1 VKKEIRT
8 ICFDSDLQLEAYRL
22 EGIVQPFPNHFHE
35 YYVIGYMVSGERYLS
50 CKNEEYTL
58 RRDDIVLFNP
68 EDNHTCAQ
76 SGTEALHYLGIN
88 ISKPVMSKLVN
99 EITGRE
105 KLPQFS
111 QTVISDKELA
121 CYIQPL
127 HDSIMSGSGEF
138 EKEELLL
145 LMISL
150 LLERYCEP
158 FEENSID
165 CPREIENTCKF
176 IETHFTETISLEQLC
191 ACAGLSK
198 SALLRAFTKSKG
210 ITPYRYLQTVRV
222 GTAKKLLE
230 QGTSLIDAAM
240 QTGFSDQSHFTKFFT
255 MFIGL
260 PPGVYRDIFR
270 NKNTKGAIH
279 EDNT

>member
-1 VKKEIRT
+1 MRKETRT

-35 YYVIGYMVSGERYLS
+35 YYVIGYMVAGERYLS
-50 CKNEEYTL
+50 CKNVEYTL

-68 EDNHTCAQ
+68 EDNHACAQ
-76 SGTEALHYLGIN
+76 SGTEALHYLGMN

-99 EITGRE
+99 DITGRRV
-105 KLPQFS
+105 LPQFS
-111 QTVISDKELA
+111 RTVLSDKELA

-127 HDSIMSGSGEF
+127 HGSIMSGSGEF

-145 LMISL
+145 LMVSL
-150 LLERYCEP
+150 LFERYCEP
-158 FEENSID
+158 FEENSVD
-165 CPREIENTCKF
+165 CPKEIEDTCQF
-176 IETHFTETISLEQLC
+176 IETHFAETISLEQLC

-230 QGTSLIDAAM
+230 QGTSLIDTAM

-260 PPGVYRDIFR
+260 APGVYRDIFR
-270 NKNTKGAIH
+270 DKNTKGAIH